1 MRIGVDATC
10 WVNRRGYGRFA
21 REIVAAMVRLAPED
35 EFICF
40 LDAASRE
47 EFLLDASNVRAV
59 VVGGL
64 RVSPARAAS
73 ATGNRSISDMLRMTH
88 AVRSERLDAFFS
100 PSVYTYY
107 PLPLGLPAV
116 VTIHDAIPERF
127 PKLVFPSQKARLFWR
142 LKMRLALFQS
152 RHILTVSEF
161 AARDLER
168 TLHVA
173 RSRITVA
180 LEAPSAD
187 YKPRTTPSTV
197 TDNLPSGRRWFTYVG
212 GFSPHK
218 NVTVAVRAHAKVARE
233 LGDSA
238 PYLLLVGT
246 REQDDFYTD
255 VPAIQKTI
263 DIEGMS
269 SLVKWTGF
277 LDDEE
282 LSRIH
287 SGSIAL
293 LLPSECEGFGLPAV
307 EAAACGSPVIATKES
322 PLPELL
328 EGCGLFVT
336 PGDGRGLPAAMHRMA
351 TDTEFHKSCAR
362 NALQRAGQLSWEKG
376 ASAALD
382 AIHRTAA

>member
-10 WVNRRGYGRFA
+10 WANQRGYGRFA
-21 REIVAAMVRLAPED
+21 REIVPAMVALAPED
-35 EFICF
+35 EFVCF

-47 EFLLDASNVRAV
+47 NFSLDAPNVLTV
-59 VVGGL
+59 VVPGL
-64 RVSPARAAS
+64 TQSPARAAS
-73 ATGNRSISDMLRMTH
+73 ATGNRSISDMLRMTR
-88 AVRSERLDAFFS
+88 AVRGERLDAFFS

-107 PLPLGLPAV
+107 PLPFGLPAV
-116 VTIHDAIPERF
+116 VTIHDAIAERF
-127 PKLVFPSQKARLFWR
+127 PKLALPSRKARLFWK
-142 LKMRLALFQS
+142 LKVKLALFQA
-152 RHILTVSEF
+152 RRVLTVSEY

-168 TLHVA
+168 TLHIE

-180 LEAPSAD
+180 LEAPSAN
-187 YKPRTTPSTV
+187 YQPRTIRSAV
-197 TDNLPSGRRWFTYVG
+197 TDALPAGRGWFVYVG

-218 NVTVAVRAHAKVARE
+218 NVPVAVRAHAILARE

-246 REQDDFYTD
+246 RDRDDFYTD
-255 VPAIQKTI
+255 VPAIQRAI
-263 DIEGMS
+263 DSEGTS

-287 SGSIAL
+287 SSSIAL
-293 LLPSECEGFGLPAV
+293 ILVSESEGFGLPAV
-307 EAAACGSPVIATKES
+307 EAAMCGSPVIATKES

-328 EGCGLFVT
+328 EGAGVFVT
-336 PGDGRGLPAAMHRMA
+336 PGDERELAAAMGRLA
-351 TDTEFHKSCAR
+351 IDTEFHASCSRAAR
-362 NALQRAGQLSWEKG
+362 QRAAELSWTKG

-382 AIHRTAA
+382 AIRKAAA